1 MINLQNEIIKCMY
14 LNIKNTK
21 EKNILINDIYKYRYY
36 NLLPIENKKCI
47 YEEENLRKSLDK
59 LTKTLIDKAID
70 MKVIIKISDNEKIN
84 YNIIGK
90 LLLTKIITL
99 QDINIKFSNEKDKI
113 YLTIYD
119 EEIEDSKIEL
129 KNITKEEIKIKFIK
143 RQNYLFK
150 MKLKKRKE

>member
-129 KNITKEEIKIKFIK
+129 KNITKEEIKIKFNK
-143 RQNYLFK
+143 KTKLFI
-150 MKLKKRKE
+150 